1 MIDEDEE
8 AGLESQVQAI
18 VENFTKQHEEQ
29 VNKRLKEIE
38 EQLHNKTKRDAD
50 KLMEY

>member
-38 EQLHNKTKRDAD
+38 EQVLSQIKRDSE
-50 KLMEY
+50 KLMDY

>member
-29 VNKRLKEIE
+29 VNKRLQEIE
-38 EQLHNKTKRDAD
+38 DLVLSQIKRDSE